1 MRVERIV
8 IDTNVLISAV
18 LSPLGNPFAC
28 LRWVLDNATLIVSR
42 ELLEELE
49 TRLARP
55 KFNKYVDDSR
65 RRAFLTDL
73 GLSAVQVELSGLV
86 RVCRDPDDDKLLE
99 IAVVG
104 RADCLV
110 TGDQDLL
117 VFDPFQGNSN
127 SDTGRVPH
135 SRFAEQ
141 RPCGLSIKPTGL
153 RRPLAGVTGPPCEI
167 GRTGALE
174 A

>member
-1 MRVERIV
+1 MRVERVV
-8 IDTNVLISAV
+8 IDTSVLISAV
-18 LSPLGNPFAC
+18 LSPLGKLFAC
-28 LRWVLDNATLIVSR
+28 LHWVLENAILIVSR

-65 RRAFLTDL
+65 RRAFVTDL

-117 VFDPFQGNSN
+117 VLDPFQEIPILTPAGFL
-127 SDTGRVPH
+127 TTV
-135 SRFAEQ
+135 SR
-141 RPCGLSIKPTGL
+141 SIDPGD
-153 RRPLAGVTGPPCEI
+153 
-167 GRTGALE
+167 
-174 A
+174 